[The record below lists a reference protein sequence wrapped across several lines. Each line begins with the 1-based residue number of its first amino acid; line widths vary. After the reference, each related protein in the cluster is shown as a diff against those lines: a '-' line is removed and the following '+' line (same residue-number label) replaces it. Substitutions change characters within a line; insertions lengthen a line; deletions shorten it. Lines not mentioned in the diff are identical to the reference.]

1 MPRKSAIHPRLWA
14 WKSLLNPNPPSAFGV
29 PFTMIMIQVQTWW
42 SALSHLQIKP
52 GSFNAEWQGTE
63 ISLAAASFFQHYYYS
78 EDGFYATWIKAP
90 LEGGQWSVEAVSLSP
105 FHGLRMAQPQPL
117 LRTKPIHV
125 QIDGI
130 PALVRRGEILTNL
143 TLRTRNNMPI
153 PLKVLYTLHTRIKSP
168 FLGRKISYFLGIRT
182 YNTFLV

>member
-1 MPRKSAIHPRLWA
+1 MLDGSSEIHFL
-14 WKSLLNPNPPSAFGV
+14 
-29 PFTMIMIQVQTWW
+29 
-42 SALSHLQIKP
+42 
-52 GSFNAEWQGTE
+52 
-63 ISLAAASFFQHYYYS
+63 YS
-78 EDGFYATWIKAP
+78 EDGFYATWIRAP
-90 LEGGQWSVEAVSLSP
+90 LEGSQWSVEAVSLSP

-168 FLGRKISYFLGIRT
+168 FLGRKIVFPRDSNLQHFPYLTQGG
-182 YNTFLV
+182 V

>member
-1 MPRKSAIHPRLWA
+1 MGKVVFFSIHTIIQRILIC
-14 WKSLLNPNPPSAFGV
+14 LDPSV
-29 PFTMIMIQVQTWW
+29 
-42 SALSHLQIKP
+42 H
-52 GSFNAEWQGTE
+52 
-63 ISLAAASFFQHYYYS
+63 FFFCS
-78 EDGFYATWIKAP
+78 EDGFYTTWVKAP
-90 LEGGQWSVEAVSLSP
+90 REGGQWSVEAVSLSP

-153 PLKVLYTLHTRIKSP
+153 PVKVN
-168 FLGRKISYFLGIRT
+168 
-182 YNTFLV
+182 NTK

>member
-1 MPRKSAIHPRLWA
+1 MLDGSSEIHFL
-14 WKSLLNPNPPSAFGV
+14 
-29 PFTMIMIQVQTWW
+29 
-42 SALSHLQIKP
+42 
-52 GSFNAEWQGTE
+52 
-63 ISLAAASFFQHYYYS
+63 YS
-78 EDGFYATWIKAP
+78 EDGFYATWIRAP

-153 PLKVLYTLHTRIKSP
+153 PLKVLYTLHTRIKWT
-168 FLGRKISYFLGIRT
+168 FLGQKNRPSL
-182 YNTFLV
+182 